1 LEEEFHSDCTLTAG
15 GISRTTSTLKTP
27 EAQLWQ
33 TFVKQTRISLDIQK
47 NKHDVQRDF
56 FRLVLPEMAEN
67 PTMFSVLRSIWNDL
81 AVKMDMPEEIK

>member
-1 LEEEFHSDCTLTAG
+1 MASQQQREKLMEAF
-15 GISRTTSTLKTP
+15 LKT
-27 EAQLWQ
+27 EEGKLWQ
-33 TFVKQTRISLDIQK
+33 TFVKQTKISLDIQK

-56 FRLVLPEMAEN
+56 LRLMLPEMMEN

>member
-1 LEEEFHSDCTLTAG
+1 MASQEQREKLMEEF
-15 GISRTTSTLKTP
+15 LKTP

-67 PTMFSVLRSIWNDL
+67 PTMFSVLRDIWNRL
-81 AVKMDMPEEIK
+81 ADQMGIPEEIK